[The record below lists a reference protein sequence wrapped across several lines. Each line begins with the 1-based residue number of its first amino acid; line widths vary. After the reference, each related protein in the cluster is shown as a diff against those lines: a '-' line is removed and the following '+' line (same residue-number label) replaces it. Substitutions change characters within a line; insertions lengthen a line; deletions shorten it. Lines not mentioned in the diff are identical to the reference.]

1 MKALVIVF
9 LILIAVYMV
18 VDLIYSIML
27 NKKLKK
33 IISEYTTQQ
42 TPMVDISSVLYGVE
56 DDYEDEDENI

>member
-33 IISEYTTQQ
+33 IISDYTTQQ
-42 TPMVDISSVLYGVE
+42 TPMVDISSVLCGIE
-56 DDYEDEDENI
+56 DEYEDEDENL